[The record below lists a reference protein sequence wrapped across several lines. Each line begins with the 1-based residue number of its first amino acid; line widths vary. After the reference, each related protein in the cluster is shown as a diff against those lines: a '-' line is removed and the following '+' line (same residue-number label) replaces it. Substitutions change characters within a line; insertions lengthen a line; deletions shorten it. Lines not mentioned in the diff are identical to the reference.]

1 MYKYIMR
8 NSIKTWIISATFAT
22 MPINMS
28 ADVFEKN
35 QNDLENQINA
45 ELSVALN
52 NSDSN
57 EVTNLYI
64 PPRLVVKAMLDYFD
78 EEVKKYKLSPSARAQ
93 IIPIL
98 NSYFS
103 SHCVF
108 TIDSNWRMK
117 FVLDDKKSF
126 AMMVKRVVNIVID
139 DMPFFVRKIWIPLF
153 FWWND
158 AIQDKLDHLDV
169 TLMNMKERQ
178 YKDVVLDYFAW
189 IVKRIAISI
198 DWKVTLGEYFRD
210 ITHYYPNKN
219 WKHILDDLNN
229 SGKVNLDIKSYKFEK
244 E

>member
-1 MYKYIMR
+1 MR

-22 MPINMS
+22 MPMNVS
-28 ADVFEKN
+28 ASVFEKD
-35 QNDLENQINA
+35 QNNLKNETNI
-45 ELSVALN
+45 ELLTVLN
-52 NSDSN
+52 DSDSI
-57 EVTNLYI
+57 ESINLYI
-64 PPRLVVKAMLDYFD
+64 PSKLVVKAILDYFD
-78 EEVKKYKLSPSARAQ
+78 EEVKKYKLSPYARAQ

-103 SHCVF
+103 SHSAF
-108 TIDSNWRMK
+108 NIDSNWRMK
-117 FVLDDKKSF
+117 FVIDDKKSF
-126 AMMVKRVVNIVID
+126 AMMVKNVVNIVID
-139 DMPFFVRKIWIPLF
+139 DMPFLVRRIWIPLF

-158 AIQDKLDHLDV
+158 AIQDKLDNLDV
-169 TLMNMKERQ
+169 TLMNMKENQ
-178 YKDVVLDYFAW
+178 YKDIVLDYFAW

-229 SGKVNLDIKSYKFEK
+229 SGKVNLDIKNYKFEK